1 MIRIWKTS
9 EEGRT
14 EEIDTLE
21 PGSWV
26 VLVDPEPQ
34 ELTRVRLEAGI
45 ELADMRDALDPEEKS
60 RIEVDEDYTMV
71 IVDVP
76 VAVLEEEGH
85 CSYTTIPLSI
95 IDNGEI
101 LITTCLEDLGFEAVL
116 RPRKGLLIKSDTTNR
131 TRMMLQ
137 ILSFFVQ
144 RYQRYLTDIDK
155 ERQRIEDKALSK
167 PNDDDFVE
175 LYRLSRSLVYFRISL
190 TSNKAVLD
198 KLFDPRKVEEMPE
211 VRSVFDDVV
220 IETGQA
226 IEMTN
231 IYAEI
236 LKMTIDQLEAVLN
249 HHLNSTMRL
258 LTIFAVIMAVPTVI
272 AGFFGMNL
280 EPSSIPLSSS
290 PNGFALVVIFNVVVC
305 LVLIVLLQRRK

>member
-1 MIRIWKTS
+1 MIKIWKTG
-9 EEGRT
+9 EDGRT
-14 EEIDTLE
+14 EEIDQLE

-34 ELTRVRLEAGI
+34 ELTRIRLEAGI

-60 RIEVDEDYTMV
+60 RIEVDDDYTMI

-76 VAVLEEEGH
+76 VAVLEEGH

-95 IDNGEI
+95 IDNGEL

-116 RPRKGLLIKSDTTNR
+116 RPRKGIFLKADTDHR
-131 TRMMLQ
+131 TRLMLQ
-137 ILSFFVQ
+137 ILDFFVL

-155 ERQRIEDKALSK
+155 ERQRIEDASLVK
-167 PNDDDFVE
+167 PDDDAIIE
-175 LYRLSRSLVYFRISL
+175 LYNLSRSLVYFRISL
-190 TSNKAVLD
+190 MSNKAVLD
-198 KLFDPRKVEEMPE
+198 KLFDPQKVAEMPE
-211 VRSVFDDVV
+211 VSSVFEDVV

-236 LKMTIDQLEAVLN
+236 LRMTIEQLHSIMN
-249 HHLNSTMRL
+249 HNLNSTMRML
-258 LTIFAVIMAVPTVI
+258 AIIAVVMAVPTVI
-272 AGFFGMNL
+272 AGFFGMNMQ
-280 EPSSIPLSSS
+280 ESSIPFSQS
-290 PNGFALVVIFNVVVC
+290 PHGFAIVVAINVVIC
-305 LVLIVLLQRRK
+305 LILIGFMQRRK

>member
-1 MIRIWKTS
+1 M
-9 EEGRT
+9 
-14 EEIDTLE
+14 
-21 PGSWV
+21 
-26 VLVDPEPQ
+26 LVDPEPQ

-60 RIEVDEDYTMV
+60 RVEVDEDYTMI

-76 VAVLEEEGH
+76 VAVVEEEGH

-116 RPRKGLLIKSDTTNR
+116 RPRKGFAIKSDTTNR

-137 ILSFFVQ
+137 ILSFFVL

-155 ERQRIEDKALSK
+155 ERQRIEEQAVPK
-167 PNDDDFVE
+167 PKDDDFIE
-175 LYRLSRSLVYFRISL
+175 LYRLSRSLVYFRVSL
-190 TSNKAVLD
+190 TSNKTVLD
-198 KLFDPRKVEEMPE
+198 KLFDPRKLESMPE
-211 VRSVFDDVV
+211 VYEVFEDVV

-226 IEMTN
+226 VEMTN
-231 IYAEI
+231 IYTEI
-236 LKMTIDQLEAVLN
+236 LKMTIDQLEAILN
-249 HHLNSTMRL
+249 HNLNATMRL
-258 LTIFAVIMAVPTVI
+258 LTVLAVIMAVPTVI

-280 EPSSIPLSSS
+280 EPSSIPLSTH
-290 PNGFALVVIFNVVVC
+290 PHGFAIVVALNI
-305 LVLIVLLQRRK
+305 LICVALIYGIQKRK

>member
-1 MIRIWKTS
+1 MIRIWQTG
-9 EEGRT
+9 EDGRT
-14 EEIDTLE
+14 EEIDTLQS
-21 PGSWV
+21 GSWV

-60 RIEVDEDYTMV
+60 RIEVDDDYTMI

-76 VAVLEEEGH
+76 VAVMEEEGH

-95 IDNGEI
+95 IDNGDLI
-101 LITTCLEDLGFEAVL
+101 ITTCLEDLGFESVL
-116 RPRKGLLIKSDTTNR
+116 RPRKGVSMKADTTNR
-131 TRMMLQ
+131 TGMMLQ
-137 ILSFFVQ
+137 ILHFFMS

-155 ERQRIEDKALSK
+155 ERQRIEDTSLSK
-167 PNDDDFVE
+167 PDDDDFVE

-211 VRSVFDDVV
+211 VQRVFEDVV

-249 HHLNSTMRL
+249 HSLNATMRL
-258 LTIFAVIMAVPTVI
+258 LTILAVIMAVPTVI

-280 EPSSIPLSSS
+280 NESSIPFSQH
-290 PNGFALVVIFNVVVC
+290 PHGFAIVVMLN
-305 LVLIVLLQRRK
+305 VLICVALIWVLQRRK